1 MTALVTE
8 VRGKS
13 KRLTV
18 SQCGSCNYN
27 ISMTLDM
34 IFSLEMMQTFNF
46 SHLHNS
52 TSLLL
57 VIMDKSQ
64 DILIAT
70 YF

>member
-8 VRGKS
+8 VSGKN

-27 ISMTLDM
+27 ISMTLYM

-46 SHLHNS
+46 SHLRNS

-64 DILIAT
+64 AILIAT